1 MEFKC
6 CGKRERVNSPCL
18 GAFSGG
24 RQLSESPA
32 VAADRADPHAAR
44 PNPPGHRNSWKSSS
58 QGGWRSIPGSNPHV
72 LGRSLGLALQEQA
85 GPGTQL
91 LSPPPC
97 SDRCHF
103 SPPLVSK
110 CFLRQLLVIIG
121 IFFFPPP
128 FPPWLL
134 LPVPA
139 LRQRG
144 RKCIRWGLPRPVP
157 HPSAEHGACI
167 CLALRDPRSSA
178 ELPPAPP
185 ARFSKITRLKQ
196 QRNEWGND
204 VPGALVGT
212 LGCTPQKP
220 RLESL
225 PAGFA
230 GRRRG
235 LWDAGVLSS
244 FIS

>member
-44 PNPPGHRNSWKSSS
+44 PNPRGHRNSWKSSS
-58 QGGWRSIPGSNPHV
+58 QGGWGSIPGSNPHV

-97 SDRCHF
+97 CDRCHF

-121 IFFFPPP
+121 IFFSPLPSLPGCCYLFQPSGSEVGNAFAGVCPGLSRTP
-128 FPPWLL
+128 AQSTVRASVWHSGILAAPQGFLL
-134 LPVPA
+134 L
-139 LRQRG
+139 L
-144 RKCIRWGLPRPVP
+144 L
-157 HPSAEHGACI
+157 
-167 CLALRDPRSSA
+167 LAFP
-178 ELPPAPP
+178 
-185 ARFSKITRLKQ
+185 K
-196 QRNEWGND
+196 
-204 VPGALVGT
+204 
-212 LGCTPQKP
+212 
-220 RLESL
+220 L
-225 PAGFA
+225 PA
-230 GRRRG
+230 
-235 LWDAGVLSS
+235 
-244 FIS
+244 

>member
-1 MEFKC
+1 M
-6 CGKRERVNSPCL
+6 
-18 GAFSGG
+18 GG

-121 IFFFPPP
+121 IFFPPS
-128 FPPWLL
+128 
-134 LPVPA
+134 LPSLAVVTCSSPQAARSEMHSLGFAPA
-139 LRQRG
+139 CPAPQRRARCVHLFG
-144 RKCIRWGLPRPVP
+144 IQGSLQL
-157 HPSAEHGACI
+157 HGA
-167 CLALRDPRSSA
+167 SSCSSCSLFQNYPPKTA
-178 ELPPAPP
+178 EE
-185 ARFSKITRLKQ
+185 R
-196 QRNEWGND
+196 
-204 VPGALVGT
+204 VG
-212 LGCTPQKP
+212 
-220 RLESL
+220 E
-225 PAGFA
+225 
-230 GRRRG
+230 
-235 LWDAGVLSS
+235 
-244 FIS
+244 

>member
-58 QGGWRSIPGSNPHV
+58 QGGWGSIPGSNPHV

-121 IFFFPPP
+121 IFFPPS
-128 FPPWLL
+128 
-134 LPVPA
+134 LPSLAVVTCSSPQAARSEMHSLGFAPA
-139 LRQRG
+139 
-144 RKCIRWGLPRPVP
+144 C
-157 HPSAEHGACI
+157 
-167 CLALRDPRSSA
+167 
-178 ELPPAPP
+178 PAPQRR
-185 ARFSKITRLKQ
+185 ARCVHLFGTQGSSQLHRASSCSSCSLFQNYPPKTAEER
-196 QRNEWGND
+196 
-204 VPGALVGT
+204 VG
-212 LGCTPQKP
+212 
-220 RLESL
+220 E
-225 PAGFA
+225 
-230 GRRRG
+230 
-235 LWDAGVLSS
+235 
-244 FIS
+244 